1 MKGSAGNR
9 DPMLKLDPV
18 RIREVVGAALR
29 EDVGTGDVTTLACIP
44 PDAEATAHMNCRE
57 PLVLA
62 GIEVAAEAFRL
73 LSPNVQIEFKTQDGI
88 RMVPGQT
95 AMTVKGP
102 ARAILSAERVA
113 LNLLQR
119 MSGVATLTRQYVDRV
134 EGTKTRILDTRK
146 TTPLLRDLEK
156 YAVACGGGTNHRHGL
171 WDQVLIKDNHLAALA
186 GASPNPIAAAVERA
200 RALYPNLK
208 IEVEADTL
216 EQVGW
221 GAESGADVVLL
232 DNMSLAEL
240 RQAVALVA
248 GRCQTEASGGV
259 RLDTVRAIADTG
271 VDFISV
277 GALTH
282 SARAVDLGLDFA

>member
-1 MKGSAGNR
+1 
-9 DPMLKLDPV
+9 MLKLDPA
-18 RIREVVGAALR
+18 RLREMVGAALR
-29 EDVGTGDVTTLACIP
+29 EDIGSGDATTLACIP
-44 PDAEATAHMNCRE
+44 AEARSVAVLNARE

-62 GIEVAAEAFRL
+62 GIEVAAEVFRSV
-73 LSPNVQIEFKTQDGI
+73 SPNIGIEVLAKDGV
-88 RMVPGQT
+88 RVAPG
-95 AMTVKGP
+95 MSVMRVEGP

-113 LNLLQR
+113 LNFVQR

-146 TTPLLRDLEK
+146 TIPLWRDLDK

-186 GASPNPIAAAVERA
+186 GADPNPVAAAVRRA
-200 RALYPNLK
+200 RSGFPGLLV
-208 IEVEADTL
+208 EVEADNL

-221 GAESGADVVLL
+221 GAAAGADIILL

-240 RQAVALVA
+240 REAVALVG
-248 GRCQTEASGGV
+248 GRSKTEASGGV
-259 RLDTVRAIADTG
+259 RLDTVRGIADTG

-277 GALTH
+277 GAITH
-282 SARAVDLGLDFA
+282 SARAVDLALDFP